1 MNKHKLLF
9 LLLIAIMAIN
19 IIIFITFSLPKVIKS
34 IYSDNKRLNN
44 VSIYSNTP
52 VKKLAYFVKNQD
64 TLSIR
69 LFLSHNKDINID
81 TPDPYFGCS
90 LLLYAIYNEKL
101 LSAEQLLKLGANPNI
116 VDNQGKSPL
125 LYASLF
131 LSDGSK
137 SIKVLMK
144 YGADPTYN
152 PSGEIVNNPLY
163 WAPLRINDIKAYIES
178 GLDIKD
184 TVISHLI
191 LSHSYDIETKHY
203 LICEKGIDPN
213 FNYYSSFIKGLRY
226 DTINV
231 DNYERIMRLCL
242 DGDTNLFK
250 KKQEIIT
257 CSKEFRKTHY

>member
-1 MNKHKLLF
+1 MNKHKLL
-9 LLLIAIMAIN
+9 LLLLTAILAIN
-19 IIIFITFSLPKVIKS
+19 IIIFIAFSLPIVNKS
-34 IYSDNKRLNN
+34 TCSDNIRLSN

-52 VKKLAYFVKNQD
+52 IKKLAYFVKNQD

-69 LFLSHNKDINID
+69 LFLSHNKDVNID

-101 LSAEQLLKLGANPNI
+101 LSTEQLLKLGANPNI
-116 VDNQGKSPL
+116 IDHQGKCPL

-137 SIKVLMK
+137 FIKVLMK

-152 PSGEIVNNPLY
+152 PSGEKVNNPLY
-163 WAPLRINDIKAYIES
+163 WAPLKISDIKAYIES

-184 TVISHLI
+184 TTISHLI
-191 LSHSYDIETKHY
+191 LSQSYDIETKHY

-226 DTINV
+226 DTIIV

-242 DGDTNLFK
+242 DGDTNSIK
-250 KKQEIIT
+250 KKQEIISY
-257 CSKEFRKTHY
+257 SKEFREK